1 MMIFNDSCAITN
13 IKQRSY
19 MIQCTVRFAFFVYLF
34 AFASGCGEDESPAPL
49 EPIIKVKGTDFS
61 VSLENTNLYWIDTYS
76 FAHNTGPM
84 IYSRI
89 YALTDGTP
97 AEGGEFDDIA
107 GYESATF
114 HALIYLADFS
124 ESFTIGNFQQGVGW
138 NELPVNGKYGIFIF
152 ETGEGNNR
160 VYVDTNSTRNEFF
173 KVTGGGNN
181 GEVMK
186 LEFDGTLSYGRY
198 DAQGN
203 QTSSDENVIISFEA
217 TVEDIR
223 P

>member
-1 MMIFNDSCAITN
+1 MNNFRTIKFLTRTFIFIG
-13 IKQRSY
+13 
-19 MIQCTVRFAFFVYLF
+19 LL
-34 AFASGCGEDESPAPL
+34 AFAGACGSDDETPAPL
-49 EPIIKVKGTDFS
+49 GPIIKVKGTDFS
-61 VSLENTNLYWIDTYS
+61 LSLENANLYWIDVYS

-97 AEGGEFDDIA
+97 ADGGDLSSLD
-107 GYESATF
+107 GYENATY
-114 HALIYLADFS
+114 HTLIYLADFN
-124 ESFTIGNFQQGVGW
+124 ENFTAGNFQQGQGW
-138 NELPVNGKYGIFIF
+138 NELPVNTKYGIVFF
-152 ETGEGNNR
+152 ETGTGNNR
-160 VYVDTNSTRNEFF
+160 VYVTTNSTRNEFF
-173 KVTGGGNN
+173 EVTGGGNN
-181 GEVMK
+181 GEVMQ
-186 LEFDGTLSYGRY
+186 LEFDGTLNYSWY

>member
-1 MMIFNDSCAITN
+1 MINARLIRLLTRTFIFTCCVLLAT
-13 IKQRSY
+13 
-19 MIQCTVRFAFFVYLF
+19 A
-34 AFASGCGEDESPAPL
+34 CGSDETPKPL
-49 EPIIKVKGTDFS
+49 GSIVKVKGTDFS
-61 VSLENTNLYWIDTYS
+61 VSLENVNLYWIGTNS

-89 YALTDGTP
+89 YAITDGTP
-97 AEGGEFDDIA
+97 AEGGELDGIS
-107 GYESATF
+107 GYENATY
-114 HALIYLADFS
+114 HALIYLADFNS
-124 ESFTIGNFQQGVGW
+124 NFSVGNFQQGIGW
-138 NELPVNGKYGIFIF
+138 NELPVNTKYGIFIF

-160 VYVDTNSTRNEFF
+160 VYVDTNSTRNEYFE
-173 KVTGGGNN
+173 VMGGGNN

-186 LEFDGTLSYGRY
+186 LEFDGTLNYGRY

-203 QTSSDENVIISFEA
+203 QTSSDENVVISFEA

>member
-1 MMIFNDSCAITN
+1 
-13 IKQRSY
+13 
-19 MIQCTVRFAFFVYLF
+19 MIQRTLRFVLF
-34 AFASGCGEDESPAPL
+34 ASLVALVTACGDDETPAPL
-49 EPIIKVKGTDFS
+49 GPILKVKGSDFS
-61 VSLENTNLYWIDTYS
+61 ISLENANLYWVDDYS

-97 AEGGEFDDIA
+97 AEGGDLNSIS
-107 GYESATF
+107 GYENATY

-124 ESFTIGNFQQGVGW
+124 ENFTAGNFQQGVGW
-138 NELPVNGKYGIFIF
+138 NELPLNTKYGLVIF
-152 ETGEGNNR
+152 ESGAGNSR
-160 VYVDTNSTRNEFF
+160 VNIDTNSTRNEFF
-173 KVTGGGNN
+173 KVTGGGND
-181 GEVMK
+181 GDVLK
-186 LEFDGTLSYGRY
+186 LDFDGTLGYSRY

-203 QTSSDENVIISFEA
+203 QSSSDENVIISFEA

>member
-1 MMIFNDSCAITN
+1 
-13 IKQRSY
+13 
-19 MIQCTVRFAFFVYLF
+19 MIQRTVRLVFFVALF
-34 AFASGCGEDESPAPL
+34 ALAGACSEDKTPAPL
-49 EPIIKVKGTDFS
+49 GPIIKVKGTNFS
-61 VSLENTNLYWIDTYS
+61 VSLKNVNLYWIGTNS

-84 IYSRI
+84 IYSRT

-97 AEGGEFDDIA
+97 AEGGDLEDIT
-107 GYESATF
+107 GYENATY
-114 HALIYLADFS
+114 HALIYLADFNQN
-124 ESFTIGNFQQGVGW
+124 FTIGNFQQGIGW
-138 NELPVNGKYGIFIF
+138 NELPVNTKYGIFIF

-160 VYVDTNSTRNEFF
+160 VYIDTRDTRNEFF

-181 GEVMK
+181 SQVLK
-186 LEFDGTLSYGRY
+186 FEFDGTLGYSRY

-203 QTSSDENVIISFEA
+203 QTSSDENVIISFTA

>member
-1 MMIFNDSCAITN
+1 MINVRLIRLLT
-13 IKQRSY
+13 R
-19 MIQCTVRFAFFVYLF
+19 TVIFACCVLL
-34 AFASGCGEDESPAPL
+34 ATACGSDETLKPL
-49 EPIIKVKGTDFS
+49 GPIVKVKGTDFS
-61 VSLENTNLYWIDTYS
+61 VSLENANLYWIDTYS

-97 AEGGEFDDIA
+97 AEGGELDGIS
-107 GYESATF
+107 GYENATY
-114 HALIYLADFS
+114 HALIYLTDFS
-124 ESFTIGNFQQGVGW
+124 ENFTIGNFQQGIGW
-138 NELPVNGKYGIFIF
+138 NELPVNTKYGIFIF

-160 VYVDTNSTRNEFF
+160 VYVDTRETRNEFF

-181 GEVMK
+181 DEVLK
-186 LEFDGTLSYGRY
+186 FEFNGTLNYSRY

-217 TVEDIR
+217 TVYDIR

>member
-1 MMIFNDSCAITN
+1 
-13 IKQRSY
+13 
-19 MIQCTVRFAFFVYLF
+19 MIQRTVRFVFFVSLF
-34 AFASGCGEDESPAPL
+34 ALASACSNEEETPAPL
-49 EPIIKVKGTDFS
+49 GPIIKVKGSDFS
-61 VSLENTNLYWIDTYS
+61 TSLENANLYWIDEYS

-97 AEGGEFDDIA
+97 AEGGELDDIS
-107 GYESATF
+107 GYENATY

-124 ESFTIGNFQQGVGW
+124 EDFTVGSFQQGVGW
-138 NELPVNGKYGIFIF
+138 NELPVNTKYGIFSF
-152 ETGEGNNR
+152 ESGVGNNR
-160 VYVDTNSTRNEFF
+160 VFIDTNDTRSEFF
-173 KVTGGGNN
+173 KVTGGGND
-181 GEVMK
+181 GEV
-186 LEFDGTLSYGRY
+186 LQFEFDGTLNYSRY